1 MLLTYQRKSF
11 TNSNGQIVHI
21 EELPWEIGHHDYNIE
36 EVFEGLSGD
45 ILELGCGSG
54 NDAIW
59 FAKKGFNV
67 TAIDI
72 SEQEINLA
80 KEKSKGI
87 SNIQYIVD
95 DVHQFSSEER
105 FDIIY
110 DRGFLHNTQPSLP
123 KLFYKLYHLLKDS
136 GKIIILTGNPNHKAS
151 KGTLPTPMYIQ
162 TIEKNSENLFNI
174 KLVKEI
180 EFEQNVGYENSL
192 GWLFVLEKK

>member
-1 MLLTYQRKSF
+1 MLSTYQTKSF
-11 TNSNGQIVHI
+11 TNSSGQTVHI
-21 EELPWEIGHHDYNIE
+21 EGLPWDIGHHDKNIE

-80 KEKSKGI
+80 KEKSDADIK
-87 SNIQYIVD
+87 YIVD

-123 KLFYKLYHLLKDS
+123 KLFYKLYHLLKDK

-162 TIEKNSENLFNI
+162 TIEKSTENLFNI

-180 EFEQNVGYENSL
+180 VFEQNVGYENSL
-192 GWLFVLEKK
+192 GWLFILEKR